1 MSFRTAPRLS
11 SSHRSGS
18 PAAGRQSPTVRQWS
32 VDFRRALRRHRR
44 KLAVLATLAAVLTGL
59 TALAPP
65 RPATVSVVTAARLLP
80 AGSSITAA
88 DLDQTALPAQ
98 AIPEG
103 ASTDPTELI
112 GQKVAGPVPSRQVLT
127 TSALLRQR
135 SSGRSTVV
143 APLPLADDR
152 VTALLEAGDVVDV
165 LAADAETGKTRV
177 IASAVRVVTGAIAA
191 GDQTAES
198 GGLVLVEVDPGTAST
213 LAGAAAVSVLSVVWR

>member
-1 MSFRTAPRLS
+1 
-11 SSHRSGS
+11 
-18 PAAGRQSPTVRQWS
+18 
-32 VDFRRALRRHRR
+32 
-44 KLAVLATLAAVLTGL
+44 VLATLAAVLTGL

-65 RPATVSVVTAARLLP
+65 RPATVSVVTAARLVP

-112 GQKVAGPVPSRQVLT
+112 GQKVAGPVPTRQVLT
-127 TSALLRQR
+127 TSALLRER
-135 SSGRSTVV
+135 SAGRGTVV

-165 LAADAETGKTRV
+165 LAADAETGKTHV
-177 IASAVRVVTGAIAA
+177 IASAVRVVTGAIAT
-191 GDQTAES
+191 GDETAES
-198 GGLVLVEVDPGTAST
+198 GGLVLVEVNPGTAST